1 MLLLNDKVIKYFIW
15 SAISI
20 ALLLIIFI
28 KQTVISIETSTN
40 EYFLLEDTF
49 TISWIHSVEKEEW
62 NEIYIINDEGTLTL
76 TETYF
81 KTFGAGVPV
90 DGEIIPSNDGYVHMK
105 IMRQMDSLTLVVSE
119 NVQTTLYSGD
129 KKVPLYKLA
138 EKDYEEINISVKSIH
153 LWELLQK
160 RRSL

>member
-1 MLLLNDKVIKYFIW
+1 
-15 SAISI
+15 
-20 ALLLIIFI
+20 
-28 KQTVISIETSTN
+28 
-40 EYFLLEDTF
+40 
-49 TISWIHSVEKEEW
+49 
-62 NEIYIINDEGTLTL
+62 
-76 TETYF
+76 
-81 KTFGAGVPV
+81 VPV

-138 EKDYEEINISVKSIH
+138 DKDYEEINISVKSIH